1 MSERPE
7 GGVAPLQET
16 RIRSAS
22 KEVVLG
28 GMHRFCLIGE
38 RINPTGRR
46 IFQEQLRAGDL
57 SAIERDV
64 KAQVEGGADVLDVNM
79 GVPLTDEAELLAK
92 AVTMIQ
98 ELTDLP
104 LCIDSSVVE
113 ALEAGLSAYQG
124 RALVNSITAEDER
137 MEQILPLVK
146 KYDAAV
152 IALPNDV
159 DEIPMEAEKRLLL
172 VDKIVRVATQEYG
185 IALED
190 IVIDPLAMPIG
201 ADVTNGLATLE
212 TMRGIRDKHGLNMT
226 CGSSNV
232 SFGMPGRPVLNGTFL
247 SMAMTA
253 GLTSAIMDTRTPEL
267 VSMVKAT
274 DLLLGHDEWG
284 MAWISRH
291 RAAVAATT

>member
-1 MSERPE
+1 
-7 GGVAPLQET
+7 
-16 RIRSAS
+16 
-22 KEVVLG
+22 
-28 GMHRFCLIGE
+28 
-38 RINPTGRR
+38 
-46 IFQEQLRAGDL
+46 
-57 SAIERDV
+57 
-64 KAQVEGGADVLDVNM
+64 
-79 GVPLTDEAELLAK
+79 
-92 AVTMIQ
+92 MIQ

-113 ALEAGLSAYQG
+113 ALEAGLSAYKG

-159 DEIPMEAEKRLLL
+159 DEIPMEPEKRLAL
-172 VDKIVRVATQEYG
+172 VDKIVRVATTEYG
-185 IALED
+185 IALAD

-201 ADVTNGLATLE
+201 ADTTNGLATLE

-232 SFGMPGRPVLNGTFL
+232 SFGMPGRHQLNGTFL

-253 GLTSAIMDTRTPEL
+253 GLTSAIMDTRTEAV

-284 MAWISRH
+284 MSWISRH
-291 RAAVAATT
+291 RAAQAAQAAAAT